1 MRFGLIALLRQ
12 MFQHRGYLRAVGS
25 SYLLMLSLIVVQV
38 AVVPFYLRA
47 FGQYQ
52 FGVLMI
58 LLSLINFVSIG
69 IGWLSCGALRLLGEY
84 AAKGDEPGFRDA
96 FAWIKA
102 IYVGYGCILAILA
115 GIAAFGFGFRIF
127 TDAPPQDIFAMR
139 MALLL
144 CGLHMIAS
152 YSVAADR
159 LALIA
164 RKRQSRANMAQLIG
178 VLTFG
183 AGAILWIYAGGNMP
197 GVMGVQIISTLA
209 GGLISKRMLQQE
221 LPGLKTGLP
230 KNHGRQILAKLG
242 GRTGAGFF
250 LHGILVLTLQADM
263 ILVGWL
269 AGAKAAAEFYLVWK
283 IAEALVLLIR
293 RLPDHMTPYFIHM
306 DVHGEHSRLNKTART
321 GYLLIACVA
330 LLTGILYALFGSHLV
345 AFWVGREQP
354 TSSPAAFA
362 LAGGAIFWLGI
373 ARLPV
378 VLASARVMLS
388 SLNLAGGFEL
398 CGKLAI
404 AVFLFPRFGY
414 LSLLIGINLAHLLGG
429 SYLYFR
435 LLRVSDKREQL
446 DSTR

>member
-1 MRFGLIALLRQ
+1 MRFDLIALLRQ
-12 MFQHRGYLRAVGS
+12 AFQHGNYLRAIGS
-25 SYLLMLSLIVVQV
+25 GYLLILASIAVQI

-58 LLSLINFVSIG
+58 LLSLVNFAAIG
-69 IGWLSCGALRLLGEY
+69 VAWLGGGALRLFGEY
-84 AAKGDEPGFRDA
+84 AAKGDGPGFRDA

-102 IYVGYGCILAILA
+102 IYVGYGCVLAMLA
-115 GIAAFGFGFRIF
+115 GIAAFGFGSRIF
-127 TDAPPQDIFAMR
+127 TDAPPQDFLAVR

-164 RKRQSRANMAQLIG
+164 RKRQSGANIAQLLG
-178 VLTFG
+178 VLAFG
-183 AGAILWIYAGGNMP
+183 GGVISWICAGGNMP

-209 GGLISKRMLQQE
+209 GGLISKRMIQRE

-250 LHGILVLTLQADM
+250 LHGILVLALQADM
-263 ILVGWL
+263 VLVGWL

-283 IAEALVLLIR
+283 IAEALVQLIWK
-293 RLPDHMTPYFIHM
+293 LPEHMTPYFIHM
-306 DVHGEHSRLNKTART
+306 DVRSEHTGLGRVVRT
-321 GYLLIACVA
+321 GYLLVACVA

-345 AFWVGREQP
+345 AFWVGQEQP
-354 TSSPAAFA
+354 APSPAAFA

-373 ARLPV
+373 ARLPM

-398 CGKLAI
+398 CGKLAA

-435 LLRVSDKREQL
+435 LLRVPDKRE
-446 DSTR
+446 